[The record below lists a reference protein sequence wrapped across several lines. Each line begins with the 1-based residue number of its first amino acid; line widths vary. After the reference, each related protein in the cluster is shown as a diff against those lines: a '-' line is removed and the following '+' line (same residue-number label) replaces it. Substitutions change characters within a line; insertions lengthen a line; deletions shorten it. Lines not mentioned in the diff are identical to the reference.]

1 MTFLAQNSFMNNE
14 VAQLAPAEIWTWFEK
29 LNEVPRP
36 SKREERIIEFVKNVG
51 HELGLE
57 TIVDD
62 AGNIVIR
69 KPATPGLEGLKPVVL
84 QAHLDM
90 VHQKN
95 SDTQFDFDSQGIE
108 SWIDGDWV
116 KAKGTTLGADNGIGA
131 ASILAVLA
139 SKEIKHGPI
148 EGLFTIDEETGM
160 TGAFELKPGV
170 LQATILLNTDTEDE
184 GELTI
189 GCAGGVDSS
198 VSMSCEQQP
207 AQSGENVKLSVTGL
221 KGGHSGCEIHLGR
234 GNANKIM
241 NRILWACSKV
251 EGVRFEVGS
260 LTGGSLRNAIP
271 RESFAML
278 NVVGERARFESA
290 VNEIAAIIRTEL
302 QRTEPDLNVV
312 VEDGS
317 SIEQVMNPDAQRQLL
332 SAIYASPCG
341 VIRMSDEVPGLV
353 ETSTNLSLV
362 NVNDGRVSIEFLS
375 RSSVETA
382 KTDVT
387 NQIDATFEMI
397 GAKVEHSGSYPGWMP
412 KADSEILG
420 TMKNIYQEMFDTDPI
435 VNAVHAGLECGI
447 IGSHYPEMD
456 MVSFG
461 PTIKNPHSPDEKCHI
476 PSVEK
481 YWRYLLKI
489 LENVPKA

>member
-1 MTFLAQNSFMNNE
+1 MNNE
-14 VAQLAPAEIWTWFEK
+14 VAQLAPTAIWTWFEK
-29 LNEVPRP
+29 LNEIPRP
-36 SKREERIIEFVKNVG
+36 SKREERIIKFVQDAG
-51 HELGLE
+51 QELGLE
-57 TIVDD
+57 TIVDE
-62 AGNIVIR
+62 AGNIIIR

-95 SDTQFDFDSQGIE
+95 SDTDFDFDTQGIE

-131 ASILAVLA
+131 ASVLAVLA
-139 SKEIKHGPI
+139 SKDIKHGPL

-198 VSMSCEQQP
+198 VSMTYQQQA
-207 AQSGENVKLSVTGL
+207 AQPGQNIKLSVTGL

-241 NRILWACSKV
+241 NRIMWACSQID
-251 EGVRFEVGS
+251 GAGFEIGS

-271 RESFAML
+271 RESFATL
-278 NVVGERARFESA
+278 NVTDDRGKFEAA
-290 VNEIAAIIRTEL
+290 VNEIAAIIGAEL
-302 QRTEPDLNVV
+302 QRTEPEFTVT
-312 VEDGS
+312 VEDVNGVD
-317 SIEQVMNPDAQRQLL
+317 QVMNTQSQRQFL
-332 SAIYASPCG
+332 AAVYASPCG
-341 VIRMSDEVPGLV
+341 VIRMSDEVAGLV

-362 NVNDGRVSIEFLS
+362 NVKDGQVSIEFLS

-387 NQIDATFEMI
+387 SQIDATFDMI
-397 GAKVEHSGSYPGWMP
+397 GANVEHSGSYPGWMP

-420 TMKNIYQEMFDTDPI
+420 TMKSLYQEMFDTDPI

-461 PTIKNPHSPDEKCHI
+461 PTIKNPHSPDEKCHV

-489 LENVPKA
+489 LESVPTA